1 MRLGVVPKY
10 GRLTSLCSEQSLWME
25 GVDGSMAVDRLVS
38 AMGEKRSPTNHGFG
52 WKIDISVLEEFVD
65 I

>member
-1 MRLGVVPKY
+1 
-10 GRLTSLCSEQSLWME
+10 ME